1 MAQFGFALSSEEHT
15 PNDLVRLAARA
26 EEIGFTFAMISD
38 HYHPWVSA
46 QGHSPFV
53 WSVIGGIAQVTQK
66 LELGTGVTAPIMR
79 IHPAIIAQAVATVG
93 SMMEGRF
100 FLGVGTGENLNEH
113 VLGDRWPP
121 HDIRLSMLEE
131 AVEVMRLLWSG
142 ETESFWGEYYT
153 VEDARVF
160 DVPDPEPR
168 IMVAAAGPTSAEA
181 AGLFGDGFISTAPK
195 AELIKE
201 FQNAG
206 GEGKPRYGQVTACW
220 AASEEEA
227 KRTVHKIWP
236 NAGLTGE
243 MSQELRTI
251 AHFEQAAEMVT
262 EETATKQMPIGPNPE
277 KYVKAVKEYIDAGFD
292 HVYFHQVGPDQEG
305 FFRFY
310 QQELMPL
317 IGKMK

>member
-1 MAQFGFALSSEEHT
+1 MAQLGYALSSEEHT
-15 PNDLVRLAARA
+15 SNDLVRNAARA
-26 EEIGFTFAMISD
+26 EEVGFSFAMISD

-79 IHPAIIAQAVATVG
+79 IHPAIIAQAVATAG

-160 DVPDPEPR
+160 DVPDPAPR
-168 IMVAAAGPTSAEA
+168 IMVAAAGPITAEA
-181 AGLFGDGFISTAPK
+181 AGLFGDGFISTSPK
-195 AELIKE
+195 AELVKE

-206 GEGKPRYGQVTACW
+206 GSGKPCYGQVTVCW

-243 MSQELRTI
+243 LSQELRTI
-251 AHFEQAAEMVT
+251 AHFEQAAELVT
-262 EETATKQMPIGPNPE
+262 EETATKKMPVGPNPE
-277 KYVKAVKEYIDAGFD
+277 KYWQAIQEYFDAGFD
-292 HVYFHQVGPDQEG
+292 HVYLHQIGPDQEG
-305 FFRFY
+305 FFRFAE
-310 QQELMPL
+310 QELLPRMR
-317 IGKMK
+317 KMK